1 MQEFSVSHLVFGSGA
16 FSIVIVGLLAATS
29 FVSWGVILRKILLQ
43 RKTARANARFLAQ
56 FRKISHF
63 AELQNLCKDEKE
75 PCPLRAISKGM
86 LVEASKLSGRVS
98 YDNIHHRAELIEES
112 AQRCVEIQRVVD
124 AKYNGFLSVAANLSP
139 FLGLLGTVWGIM
151 DSLWSIGKHG
161 SAELVVVAPG
171 IGAALVTTIAGLLV
185 AIPASG
191 AFNLFSMRTN
201 RNEVFY
207 TNFGSHA
214 LAMFK
219 RDELAAV
226 ESAQAKGTAE

>member
-1 MQEFSVSHLVFGSGA
+1 MQEFSLVHLIFGSGA
-16 FSIVIVGLLAATS
+16 FSVVIVGLLAAVS
-29 FVSWGVILRKILLQ
+29 FVSWGVIIRKLLFQ
-43 RKTARANARFLAQ
+43 RRMARANERFLGRFDRIA
-56 FRKISHF
+56 HF
-63 AELQNLCKDEKE
+63 AELRDICLNERE
-75 PCPLRAISKGM
+75 ECPLRGLAKEM
-86 LVEASKLSGRVS
+86 LVEASKLSGKVS
-98 YDNIHHRAELIEES
+98 YDNLHHRAGLLEES
-112 AQRCVEIQRVVD
+112 AQRGIETQRVVESR
-124 AKYNGFLSVAANLSP
+124 YHGFLSVAANLSP

-191 AFNLFSMRTN
+191 AFNLFAGRLN

-207 TNFGSHA
+207 ANFCSRV
-214 LAMFK
+214 LSMFK

-226 ESAQAKGTAE
+226 ESVSEKGA

>member
-16 FSIVIVGLLAATS
+16 FSVVIVGLLAAVS
-29 FVSWGVILRKILLQ
+29 FVSWGVILRKILVQ
-43 RKTARANARFLAQ
+43 RRADRANARFLEK
-56 FRKISHF
+56 FLKISHF
-63 AELQNLCKDEKE
+63 AELQNLCRDEKE
-75 PCPLRAISKGM
+75 PCPLRAIAKGM

-98 YDNIHHRAELIEES
+98 YDNLHHRAELIEES
-112 AQRCVEIQRVVD
+112 AQRCVETQRVVD
-124 AKYNGFLSVAANLSP
+124 SKFNGFLSVAANLSP

-191 AFNLFSMRTN
+191 AFNFFSARLN
-201 RNEVFY
+201 RNEVTY
-207 TNFGSHA
+207 VNFGSHV

-226 ESAQAKGTAE
+226 ESVQAGGNAG